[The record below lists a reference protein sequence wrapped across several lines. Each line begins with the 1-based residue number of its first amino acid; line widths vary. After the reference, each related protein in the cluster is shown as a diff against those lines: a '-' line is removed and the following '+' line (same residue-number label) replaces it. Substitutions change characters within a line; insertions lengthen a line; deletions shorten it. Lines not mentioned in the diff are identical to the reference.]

1 MEGTPKPG
9 VRVMRKSQEELA
21 VGANTAPTAHADVDA
36 TFFATLSD
44 GREVILREM
53 MADDLLFVE
62 KLSSAGDME
71 RSLKLAARLSTGGG
85 RITYDELRKLKMR
98 DLRKVTD
105 LLAKAGGTDED
116 EGEGDGPND

>member
-1 MEGTPKPG
+1 MEETPKSGG
-9 VRVMRKSQEELA
+9 VRVMRKSPQELA
-21 VGANTAPTAHADVDA
+21 QGANTPSSMADA
-36 TFFATLSD
+36 EPTFFAALSD
-44 GREVILREM
+44 RRAAVLREM
-53 MADDLLFVE
+53 TATDLLFIE

-85 RITYDELRKLKMR
+85 KITFDELQKLKMR

-116 EGEGDGPND
+116 EDPND